1 MRPSASIT
9 TAMPYNPDAHR
20 RRSIRLPGY
29 DYAQPGAYF
38 VTICTQDRAILLE
51 RPDVQETISYWWN
64 ALPPKFPNLETD
76 AFVVMPNHIHGIL
89 TFVGAAPRG
98 RPVAG
103 QPHGVAPTLG
113 DVVGWFKTMTT
124 NAYIRGVKDRA
135 WPPFDRRLWQRNYYE
150 HVIRTDDDLDRIRQ
164 YILDNPARWGY
175 DHDNPLGQ
183 PDRDE
188 TAFWETLGPGEA
200 HLPRG

>member
-1 MRPSASIT
+1 
-9 TAMPYNPDAHR
+9 
-20 RRSIRLPGY
+20 
-29 DYAQPGAYF
+29 
-38 VTICTQDRAILLE
+38 
-51 RPDVQETISYWWN
+51 
-64 ALPPKFPNLETD
+64 
-76 AFVVMPNHIHGIL
+76 
-89 TFVGAAPRG
+89 
-98 RPVAG
+98 
-103 QPHGVAPTLG
+103 
-113 DVVGWFKTMTT
+113 MTT